1 MIAISGREISENHK
15 PYVIAEISANHN
27 GSIERA
33 KQSIEMAAKAGVDA
47 IKIQTYNAD
56 TMTIDCDSDD
66 FIVKGGL
73 WNGYKLYDLYNEA
86 QTPYDWHKEL
96 FDFASK
102 VGVTL

>member
-1 MIAISGREISENHK
+1 MIVISGREISEDHK

-33 KQSIEMAAKAGVDA
+33 KQSIEMAAKAGAGA

-73 WNGYKLYDLYNEA
+73 WNGYKLYDLGTSINSA
-86 QTPYDWHKEL
+86 DHGAVRL
-96 FDFASK
+96 L
-102 VGVTL
+102 GVSTRVMRP